1 MIDEARWIARE
12 PHEFRR
18 VAIEFEAER
27 AGKVNAAD
35 AIVSGVVDRREARS
49 DQQAEAEQRESEQEQ
64 RPDWCAPSRR
74 APGRGAPS
82 RGAPRRGARC
92 GTWFRDDRRSPCA
105 ARPAPPVALLQT
117 KSRALPA
124 RARQVGGRTLSTTPL
139 RIHPAAHS
147 PQRARAALVAWQPF
161 APRTWW

>member
-1 MIDEARWIARE
+1 MDEARWIARE

-74 APGRGAPS
+74 APGRGA
-82 RGAPRRGARC
+82 RRREPRC

-124 RARQVGGRTLSTTPL
+124 RARQVGGRTLS
-139 RIHPAAHS
+139 
-147 PQRARAALVAWQPF
+147 
-161 APRTWW
+161 